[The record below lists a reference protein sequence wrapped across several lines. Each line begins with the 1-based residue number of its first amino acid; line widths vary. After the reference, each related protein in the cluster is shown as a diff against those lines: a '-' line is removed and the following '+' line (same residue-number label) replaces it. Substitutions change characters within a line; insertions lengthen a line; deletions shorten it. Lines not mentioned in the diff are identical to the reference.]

1 MLKDIKAVI
10 FDFDGTLYDF
20 KGLPRNLIFSSL
32 PNIFRI
38 NAVQKTRKVFKG
50 KEFDSEA
57 QYKNQFFGL
66 LAKNAGFSNIAKAE
80 NWYKNLYMKKMI
92 SVLEKKYTKRDSAED
107 LFKTLK
113 SNKIKIAIYSD
124 YGMLKERLL
133 AIGFSEDFLHQYVDF
148 MISSEEFGCLKPAKK
163 GFLEVAS
170 KLDTLPT
177 NCLVVGDRVD
187 TDGIGAFASGMKYF
201 QIKTHKT
208 KTRENVSHPIFDF
221 ADFSKFVKEN

>member
-20 KGLPRNLIFSSL
+20 KGLPKNLIFSS
-32 PNIFRI
+32 PTNIFRI
-38 NAVQKTRKVFKG
+38 NYVQKTRKAFKG

-66 LAKNAGFSNIAKAE
+66 LAKKARFSNIARAE
-80 NWYKNLYMKKMI
+80 KWYENLYMKKMI
-92 SVLEKKYTKRDSAED
+92 SVLEKKYTKRDTAED
-107 LFKTLK
+107 LFKNLK
-113 SNKIKIAIYSD
+113 SKKIKIAIYSD

-148 MISSEEFGCLKPAKK
+148 MVSSEEFGCLKPAKK
-163 GFLEVAS
+163 GFLEVAT
-170 KLDTLPT
+170 KLDVLPE

-187 TDGIGAFASGMKYF
+187 TDGIGAFASGMKYI

-208 KTRENVSHPIFDF
+208 KTDDTTAHPIFDF
-221 ADFSKFVKEN
+221 ADFYNLVKDN